1 MSLAIQN
8 LYITADNKEIIHGL
22 DLTLEKG
29 KVIALMGPNG
39 SGKSTL
45 ANTLMG
51 HPKYT
56 VTQGEIILDGENI
69 TALSPDKRAKKGL
82 FLSMQYP
89 PQIEGVTI
97 GNFLRVAKVSQTG
110 VQISPLDFH
119 KILIEK
125 MEKLSIDPDFLKRYL
140 NVGFSGGE
148 KKKLEILQLAI
159 LEPTYAI
166 LDETDSGLDVDALRI
181 VAEGI
186 NQFRSPERGILL
198 ITHYNRILEYI
209 TPDVVYIMK
218 EGRIVKS
225 GGAELARE
233 IEESGYSSFRGVG
246 DEESFEAPLLP

>member
-1 MSLAIQN
+1 
-8 LYITADNKEIIHGL
+8 
-22 DLTLEKG
+22 
-29 KVIALMGPNG
+29 
-39 SGKSTL
+39 
-45 ANTLMG
+45 
-51 HPKYT
+51 
-56 VTQGEIILDGENI
+56 
-69 TALSPDKRAKKGL
+69 
-82 FLSMQYP
+82 MQYP

-125 MEKLSIDPDFLKRYL
+125 MEKLSIDQDFLKRYL

-148 KKKLEILQLAI
+148 KKKLEILQLAV

-166 LDETDSGLDVDALRI
+166 LDETDSGLDVDALKI

-186 NQFRSPERGILL
+186 NQFRSPERGVLL
-198 ITHYNRILEYI
+198 ITHYNRILEYV
-209 TPDVVYIMK
+209 TPDTVHIMK

-233 IEESGYSSFRGVG
+233 IEESGY
-246 DEESFEAPLLP
+246 EQYK